1 MQVAVY
7 RTYLTIGH
15 IDEST
20 SDGKTVADAIRQD
33 QDTDETSKHAQEL
46 YQEYIDCTPH
56 AEDSVIDAQEIEGE
70 LDIAPLENETKELV
84 E

>member
-20 SDGKTVADAIRQD
+20 SDGKAAADAIRQD
-33 QDTDETSKHAQEL
+33 QDTDGISKYTQEL
-46 YQEYIDCTPH
+46 YQEYVDCNPH
-56 AEDSVIDAQEIEGE
+56 AEDSLIGAQEIDGE
-70 LDIAPLENETKELV
+70 LDIAPLGDE
-84 E
+84 